1 MKSVTNYSTKVA
13 AERCLID
20 VLLITQS
27 ELRQLQMLETK
38 VAFTCYLFLTY
49 GVNFKAW
56 HGGHTALPPEI
67 VSSSEEQRD
76 VRDRQNDD
84 LPLEAVDNEIQPMDI
99 FVSTY
104 IILFDR

>member
-1 MKSVTNYSTKVA
+1 MADIRTLFPKLRKRKCSVRDS
-13 AERCLID
+13 ERNGDEADESHSSVC
-20 VLLITQS
+20 V
-27 ELRQLQMLETK
+27 M
-38 VAFTCYLFLTY
+38 
-49 GVNFKAW
+49 
-56 HGGHTALPPEI
+56 TALPPEI